1 MKKTIIAA
9 AACAVITSSAMANA
23 LDPNNPSGTVVD
35 RFADIEVLRYTVP
48 GFEKLS
54 LDQKKFV
61 YYLTEAALAGR
72 DILWDQNGKY
82 NLALRQVLEGVYKNY
97 KGSRKDKEFLAFE
110 KYLKQ
115 VEFGNGVYHHYS
127 TEKFVPE
134 FSQKWY
140 DAQLQSLQK
149 ANPSALSKIPA
160 GEMATL
166 KRLIFDPSFWP
177 NVLTRPMGK
186 T

>member
-110 KYLKQ
+110 KYL
-115 VEFGNGVYHHYS
+115 
-127 TEKFVPE
+127 
-134 FSQKWY
+134 
-140 DAQLQSLQK
+140 
-149 ANPSALSKIPA
+149 
-160 GEMATL
+160 
-166 KRLIFDPSFWP
+166 
-177 NVLTRPMGK
+177 
-186 T
+186 